1 MSSNAW
7 TQYENQNKNYQNIFN
22 TQISTMD
29 KNRKLEMMSQG
40 ISSGLGAAGIGLG
53 AGFMTGNPGI
63 GIAAGVAS
71 AGAGAADMAIGQSI
85 YQNNKQS
92 QKDIFKYSLGNIQ
105 ARPDSL
111 TKVSA
116 YTIVNKYFP
125 FVEYYT
131 ATDAEKEMMRNKL
144 KYEGMTVM
152 AIGTMSDFMYESKEF
167 NFFKGQLIQNGDISD
182 DYHLIDAIAV
192 ELEKGVYL

>member
-1 MSSNAW
+1 
-7 TQYENQNKNYQNIFN
+7 
-22 TQISTMD
+22 MD
-29 KNRKLEMMSQG
+29 KNRKLEMTSQG
-40 ISSGLGAAGIGLG
+40 ISSALGAAGLGLG
-53 AGFMTGNPGI
+53 AGLLSGSSGI
-63 GIAAGVAS
+63 GAVAGVFS
-71 AGAGAADMAIGQSI
+71 AGAGIADMAIGQSI

-131 ATDAEKEMMRNKL
+131 ATDVEKEMMRNKL

-152 AIGTMSDFMYESKEF
+152 AIGTMSDFIDESKEF